1 MKLKGR
7 QKRILLKCVEELN
20 ELSTILIQQIN
31 KPNKNLYDAIIL
43 EIEDVDKRLESLKE
57 LLSPKENYPNYN
69 QKLLKFGESK

>member
-1 MKLKGR
+1 MKLKAK
-7 QKRILLKCVEELN
+7 QKHVLLKCAEELN

-43 EIEDVDKRLESLKE
+43 EIEDVDKRLKSLKE
-57 LLSPKENYPNYN
+57 LLLPKENYPNYN